1 MTTMQRTQNG
11 NNSYLLE
18 STAVQVKM
26 FVHSNPRDA
35 EKAIAQWLKENDV
48 IIHHIAQSQ
57 SEKNGSFVFVITL
70 FYLQNN

>member
-1 MTTMQRTQNG
+1 MTTMQLTSARERA
-11 NNSYLLE
+11 LLPD

-26 FVHSNPRDA
+26 FVHNQPKEA

-57 SEKNGSFVFVITL
+57 SEKGGSFVFVLTL
-70 FYLQNN
+70 FYLQKN